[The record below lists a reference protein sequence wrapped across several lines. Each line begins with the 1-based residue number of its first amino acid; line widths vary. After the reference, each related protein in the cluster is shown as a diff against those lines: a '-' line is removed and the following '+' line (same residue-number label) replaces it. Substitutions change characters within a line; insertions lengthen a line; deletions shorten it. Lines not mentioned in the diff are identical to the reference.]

1 MWVNCKKHALSG
13 FNWKNTK
20 IFTVLL
26 HLQYLLKSVI
36 SCCNCYILAPDFF
49 DCNIFSKCFVIGT
62 TVMQTCWDG
71 SEIIGRIQIQINTTD
86 PDPESNPIK
95 KGSSESYGKAIT
107 LVMEDCFLKVLY
119 FLFEFHYRFVLRFL
133 CLQVNYA
140 SSDPQHWARFMLS
153 WLPPAWELV

>member
-1 MWVNCKKHALSG
+1 MFKNKILKNG
-13 FNWKNTK
+13 NWKNTK

-36 SCCNCYILAPDFF
+36 SCCHCYILAPDFF

-62 TVMQTCWDG
+62 TVMQSCWDG